1 MENVAHHNGVRQT
14 EVSNASKSSMSS
26 ASMAN
31 GGDRYTEGKLP
42 LSDDFFKVPSLSAK
56 ESKYL
61 VGLAKRACKE
71 VVYYSR
77 KTDGPMKWVHL
88 SSEDGIELCQG
99 IDESSSSETRSLI
112 YLRGATKIYA
122 TIDEIADFFRLDTP
136 EKLGGFAQ
144 TVGKDIMD
152 QKTLYTLATPT
163 AENPKHYVG
172 AKWTAIESPSKLAR
186 NRDFCYLECH
196 DEFIDTNS
204 KKRGWVRSVHS
215 IRLPFCPQLDRS
227 HGLVRGSLYRSGFIF
242 IESNEKGCVD
252 AIHTLHM
259 DVKGNSPNWIK
270 VLAMKRRIKNIAQVN
285 KYFQLHRLTQ
295 GKLLGDLEL
304 PAKAGV
310 TRCQV
315 CESKFKVFN
324 RKWRCRKCG
333 KVICTSCG
341 HSYIIDYAGAGPKK
355 VRVCM
360 GCSEAVVFGKF
371 DDGPP
376 GVRDGRDA
384 KQIKQVK
391 QINDADFKPIYDPSP
406 MSGDDDSGFESRHL
420 SVEEHDY
427 YLENEDQRGIADM
440 MEAKRMQ
447 QEFEN
452 HMKHSAGPVK
462 KQKQNERIEESM
474 SGVTL
479 PTDSPPSQ
487 WDPEVDGA
495 VYEDAVDDDDDE
507 LGLPRGKNEQQ
518 QKLYEELLRQQQ
530 MKYEQQKEL
539 RTATQTVSHQQP
551 NRSAIARTS
560 SQRRSSK
567 EEERYRLLNGSLLDQ
582 QDPFYQRLR
591 HMEQQS
597 SSGGGGNDNQ
607 RKDSLESIRISSD
620 WGNEHTSSTEL
631 LHNNTYGS
639 GGSHLSGNSYLSATG
654 GPVRRSDLSVESS
667 RASFVREHS
676 MDSSSSVHH
685 PQHPMT
691 RSSFASSTQDDYI
704 RHQHHY
710 NQYDEDHR
718 RVSAEYAAQHSFHGA
733 AGSPLVAGNNGG
745 VLRRKSSGERG
756 QQHYDTTSAYRREQ
770 SHQRYTDMA
779 DDSSNS
785 VGGRDSAYESPMSSF
800 HRRNGVAS
808 SEAPSTTRYSPQKA
822 PAQHHHRS
830 MSGGL
835 DPEMARRYQSRT
847 EMSDREELAHYMALS
862 AMKLFEM
869 ERGPDLQVPDDV
881 RQAALSKMMAVY
893 ANEIERSSGAAGM
906 MDRRA
911 YNAQTRYGSTPQQ
924 TLRRSV
930 SEARREPF
938 RQEAHRLPSEMVGGA
953 RYERSPIAPLG
964 RSESYELGYLQ
975 QHKSSPATLQARS
988 SSHERYQDVRD
999 LSEMSSSAFK
1009 DYQIHSEGATPAGH
1023 SKSIEKSVVNSSGLR
1038 RNDSFMGR
1046 PTAQQAAALRG
1057 SLGSSRQSLKM
1068 DDMARPDLRARLSG
1082 TTLGSVTSSDARQSL
1097 SRQNSIYEDAES
1109 DTFSELDFVELPHL
1123 MRKDYVPP
1131 PTPGSDDRSS
1141 GDTRFPLNSFT
1152 DVHQWQQEEV
1162 MSSPLDMGHMT
1173 RDSIYHEGVER
1184 RLSEL
1189 NPDEHIFHQGGH
1201 DGFSSQSDGLR
1212 DSLSIASSPTRQSGN
1227 LVTELPP
1234 SASGAFAPEY
1244 SLGSSKQARA
1254 DSDSSSSYSSDEP
1267 DYVTEETI
1275 DLPAT
1280 RSQMSLSELERYRA
1294 SLAELMSDYSSNDR
1308 QSLTDSSAGD
1318 RHMSFGSGFYNP
1330 LAQPEREPEYHRHN
1344 GYARRQSVDD
1354 EEDDDAAIKPTNRS
1368 VDGMLRE
1375 MYI

>member
-1 MENVAHHNGVRQT
+1 MENVLNGGVHQT
-14 EVSNASKSSMSS
+14 EVSNASNSSMNSS
-26 ASMAN
+26 SMAN
-31 GGDRYTEGKLP
+31 GGYTEGKLP
-42 LSDDFFKVPSLSAK
+42 LPDDFFKVPSLSAK

-99 IDESSSSETRSLI
+99 IDESASSDTRSLI

-152 QKTLYTLATPT
+152 QKTLHTLATPT
-163 AENPKHYVG
+163 PENPKHYVG

-215 IRLPFCPQLDRS
+215 IRLPFCPRLDRS

-242 IESNEKGCVD
+242 IESSEKGCVD

-310 TRCQV
+310 VRCQV
-315 CESKFKVFN
+315 CESKFGLFN

-341 HSYIIDYAGAGPKK
+341 HTYIIDYAGAGPKK

-376 GVRDGRDA
+376 GVRDGTDA
-384 KQIKQVK
+384 KQIKQIK

-406 MSGDDDSGFESRHL
+406 MSGDDDSGDSRHF
-420 SVEEHDY
+420 SVEEHDF

-447 QEFEN
+447 LEFEN
-452 HMKHSAGPVK
+452 HMKHSSGPVK
-462 KQKQNERIEESM
+462 KQQNERTEESL

-479 PTDSPPSQ
+479 PADSPPSP
-487 WDPEVDGA
+487 WDPEDGD
-495 VYEDAVDDDDDE
+495 VYEDTLDDDDE
-507 LGLPRGKNEQQ
+507 LGLPRSKSEQQ
-518 QKLYEELLRQQQ
+518 QRLYEELFRQQQ

-539 RTATQTVSHQQP
+539 RTATQMISHQQP
-551 NRSAIARTS
+551 NRAIARTS

-582 QDPFYQRLR
+582 HDPFYQRLR
-591 HMEQQS
+591 HIEHQS
-597 SSGGGGNDNQ
+597 AGSSGTDHQ
-607 RKDSLESIRISSD
+607 HKDSLESIRISSD
-620 WGNEHTSSTEL
+620 WGYDYIPPTEL
-631 LHNNTYGS
+631 LHNTYGS
-639 GGSHLSGNSYLSATG
+639 GGSHLSGNSYLSANGTMG
-654 GPVRRSDLSVESS
+654 APVRRSDLSVEGS
-667 RASFVREHS
+667 RTSFVREHS
-676 MDSSSSVHH
+676 LESSSSVHH
-685 PQHPMT
+685 PQHAS
-691 RSSFASSTQDDYI
+691 RSSFASSTQDDYA
-704 RHQHHY
+704 HHPHHY
-710 NQYDEDHR
+710 DDDHR
-718 RVSAEYAAQHSFHGA
+718 RLSAEYAAQQHSFHGA
-733 AGSPLVAGNNGG
+733 AGSPLVTGNGG
-745 VLRRKSSGERG
+745 ALRRKSSGEREK
-756 QQHYDTTSAYRREQ
+756 QQYFDTGAYRREQ
-770 SHQRYTDMA
+770 SQRYNDMP
-779 DDSSNS
+779 DDSNS
-785 VGGRDSAYESPMSSF
+785 VGRDSTYESPMPSF

-808 SEAPSTTRYSPQKA
+808 SESPSTRYSPQMA
-822 PAQHHHRS
+822 PVHRS
-830 MSGGL
+830 MSGL
-835 DPEMARRYQSRT
+835 DSEMQRRYQSRT
-847 EMSDREELAHYMALS
+847 EMSDRDELAHYMALS

-869 ERGPDLQVPDDV
+869 ERGSDLQVPDDV

-893 ANEIERSSGAAGM
+893 ASEIERNSGAGM

-911 YNAQTRYGSTPQQ
+911 YNAQARYGSTPQ
-924 TLRRSV
+924 TSLRRSV

-938 RQEAHRLPSEMVGGA
+938 RQEAHRLPSEMAAGGA
-953 RYERSPIAPLG
+953 RYERSPLMPLE

-975 QHKSSPATLQARS
+975 HKSSPATLQTRNS
-988 SSHERYQDVRD
+988 SRYQDVRD
-999 LSEMSSSAFK
+999 LSEMSLSAFQ
-1009 DYQIHSEGATPAGH
+1009 DYQIHSEGATPGR
-1023 SKSIEKSVVNSSGLR
+1023 SKSIEKSVVNSGLR

-1046 PTAQQAAALRG
+1046 PTAQQVAALRG
-1057 SLGSSRQSLKM
+1057 SLSGSLQSLQL
-1068 DDMARPDLRARLSG
+1068 DDMTRPDLRSRLSG
-1082 TTLGSVTSSDARQSL
+1082 TTQGSVTSSDTRQSL

-1131 PTPGSDDRSS
+1131 PTPGSDDRKS
-1141 GDTRFPLNSFT
+1141 GDNRFPTSFT
-1152 DVHQWQQEEV
+1152 DVHQWQQKE
-1162 MSSPLDMGHMT
+1162 MPSPLDMGHMT

-1189 NPDEHIFHQGGH
+1189 NPDEHIFHH
-1201 DGFSSQSDGLR
+1201 DEFSRHSNDLR

-1227 LVTELPP
+1227 LVTEMP
-1234 SASGAFAPEY
+1234 ASSAFAPEY
-1244 SLGSSKQARA
+1244 SLGSSKKARA
-1254 DSDSSSSYSSDEP
+1254 DSNSSSSYSSDEP
-1267 DYVTEETI
+1267 DYVTEEVI
-1275 DLPAT
+1275 DLPAA

-1294 SLAELMSDYSSNDR
+1294 SLAELMSDYSSDL
-1308 QSLTDSSAGD
+1308 QSPTDESVGD
-1318 RHMSFGSGFYNP
+1318 HVSFSSGFYNP
-1330 LAQPEREPEYHRHN
+1330 RAQPEVEPEFHRHN
-1344 GYARRQSVDD
+1344 DHARRQSGEDD
-1354 EEDDDAAIKPTNRS
+1354 EDAVIKPTNRS